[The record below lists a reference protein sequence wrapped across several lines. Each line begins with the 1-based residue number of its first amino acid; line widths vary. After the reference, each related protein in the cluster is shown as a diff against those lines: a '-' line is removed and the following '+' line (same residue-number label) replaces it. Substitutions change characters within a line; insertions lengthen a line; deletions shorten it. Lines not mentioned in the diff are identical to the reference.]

1 MPGIDFHQ
9 ILRTSTKLARRGSL
23 GHPHGKMSASPE
35 IELPRGS
42 ELGIENPPQTPGI
55 ATFPVVDSRRSSDP
69 AFDSTK
75 DQENEKYESQEED
88 MTDNDLSVD
97 TSKEEIVW
105 RYLTFETELPH
116 PTSLLPSIHPTAGFD
131 HGPPPEPPNLVKYTN
146 PFDWSE
152 KRKDFTIWVACAITA
167 LTAYAAGSYTPGVA
181 QMSAE
186 WGVSNVAVLVGITT
200 FTTGMSPERKGW
212 KWVPN

>member
-1 MPGIDFHQ
+1 
-9 ILRTSTKLARRGSL
+9 
-23 GHPHGKMSASPE
+23 MSASPE
-35 IELPRGS
+35 IELPRDS
-42 ELGIENPPQTPGI
+42 ELGVESPSHTPGI
-55 ATFPVVDSRRSSDP
+55 TTFPVVDSRRSSDP
-69 AFDSTK
+69 AFSSTK
-75 DQENEKYESQEED
+75 DAENEKYEEQEED
-88 MTDNDLSVD
+88 LTDVDLPVD
-97 TSKEEIVW
+97 FSKEEIVW

-116 PTSLLPSIHPTAGFD
+116 PTSLLPSIRPTTDPA

-200 FTTGMSPERKGW
+200 FTTGMLVGLNRETCI
-212 KWVPN
+212 